1 VKGDREEVGEE
12 LTINTASR
20 SSKSSRTPVL
30 QICGVVEF
38 ASLNG
43 VRRATALGTFDAE
56 VGS

>member
-1 VKGDREEVGEE
+1 VKGDSEEVGEE
-12 LTINTASR
+12 LTINIAPR
-20 SSKSSRTPVL
+20 SSRTPVL

-43 VRRATALGTFDAE
+43 VRGATALGIADAG

>member
-1 VKGDREEVGEE
+1 VKGDREEVAEE
-12 LTINTASR
+12 LTINIAPR
-20 SSKSSRTPVL
+20 SSVL

-43 VRRATALGTFDAE
+43 VRGATALGTADAR